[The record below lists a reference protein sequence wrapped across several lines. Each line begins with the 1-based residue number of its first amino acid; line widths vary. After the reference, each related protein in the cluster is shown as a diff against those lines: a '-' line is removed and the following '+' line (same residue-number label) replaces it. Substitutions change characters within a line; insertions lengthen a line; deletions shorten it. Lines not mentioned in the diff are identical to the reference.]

1 MPSMD
6 IVSEVD
12 LHEVVNAVDQ
22 ANREVKNRYDFKGTN
37 AHFTIDEN
45 VITSFAPTGT
55 LLSQMLQTLRLK
67 LGKRNVDISSMQVQ
81 DSVSAGRDRK
91 QVMEISQGIDKETA
105 KKMIKMVKGTKLKV
119 QASIHDDKVK
129 ITGKK
134 RDNLQEIIAF
144 FKSSEVGIPLQYI
157 NFRD

>member
-37 AHFTIDEN
+37 AHFTIDKN

-81 DSVSAGRDRK
+81 DSVSAGRDKK